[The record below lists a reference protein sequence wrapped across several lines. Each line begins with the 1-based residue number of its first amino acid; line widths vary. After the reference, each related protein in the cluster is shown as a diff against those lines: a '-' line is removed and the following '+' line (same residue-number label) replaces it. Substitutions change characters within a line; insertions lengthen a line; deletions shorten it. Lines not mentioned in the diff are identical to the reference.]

1 MNQRNNNRI
10 TESGVSE
17 LIGAIILIAMIV
29 LLVAVV
35 AAFLTNRPASN
46 EIPEVRFSVVNV
58 STYGQCYNGGVCSI
72 NITHMGGDNLNPGDY
87 SFFINDNSAPVFP
100 GYINPDPL
108 SNSWSVGKTVMV
120 TSSIIPDYV
129 RVYYYNT
136 TKVNNPALL
145 GQRTIGTIPPTSTT
159 SPTSSPTTT
168 TTTTTTVTTIITT
181 TPTPCPPPIVG
192 FTYIQ
197 ANTPAFTIAFTSTS
211 TGTGTLS
218 YQWNFGDG
226 SSNATGSMV
235 THTFPGAGTY
245 NVILTVTDSCNS
257 NSVVRPV
264 TVSLPSC
271 AYIDGTKWNDLNN
284 NGKRDAGEP
293 GLANWEI
300 KLYSRSGNQLTL
312 VKTTYTNID
321 GYYIFTDLTYTDQ
334 YEVWETVQP
343 AWVAKNPTSGIY
355 TQIVLNSASKCKSV
369 GNDFGNH
376 FEPPFANQLYL
387 NAPSKLGTLVGG
399 RYMQFRYTGPS
410 TPSYTNGWIQ
420 FPGERIEFQNGD
432 IIKLEI
438 NGDQS
443 SGSLDM
449 NNNRITTLT
458 FNIKVYKN
466 ANPTPIKSGIPTGI
480 YIEQFDSW
488 DSSLAFMLPAQAGQT
503 YLHINGVT
511 IIDYYPPNPSAINL
525 YNIGQ
530 YQGSNT
536 YIRLPSSEVRAS
548 GYYQIIP

>member
-1 MNQRNNNRI
+1 MKHTEKCRLS
-10 TESGVSE
+10 ESGVSE
-17 LIGAIILIAMIV
+17 LIGAIVLIAMIV
-29 LLVAVV
+29 LVVAVV
-35 AAFLTNRPASN
+35 AAFLTNRPVSN

-58 STYGQCYNGGVCSI
+58 SPHDPIGVYSI
-72 NITHMGGDNLNPGDY
+72 NLTHTGGDTLNSGEY
-87 SFFINDNSAPVFP
+87 SFFINDNSDPVQSVDITYP
-100 GYINPDPL
+100 AANI
-108 SNSWSVGKTVMV
+108 WSVGTTVMV
-120 TSSIIPDYV
+120 NSTVVPEYI

-145 GQRTIGTIPPTSTT
+145 GQRPIGTIPPTSTT
-159 SPTSSPTTT
+159 TITITTT
-168 TTTTTTVTTIITT
+168 TTTIPVTTTT
-181 TPTPCPPPIVG
+181 TPTPCLPPVVG
-192 FTYIQ
+192 FSNAQ
-197 ANTPAFTIAFTSTS
+197 VNSPVFTIAFTSTS

-226 SSNATGSMV
+226 SSNSTGATV
-235 THTFPGAGTY
+235 THTFSGAGTY

-257 NSVVRPV
+257 NSVVQPV

-271 AYIDGTKWNDLNN
+271 QYIDGTKWNDLNN
-284 NGKRDAGEP
+284 NGIRDAGES

-300 KLYSRSGNQLTL
+300 KLYSRQGNQLTL
-312 VKTTYTNID
+312 VKTTYTDNN
-321 GYYIFTDLTYTDQ
+321 GYYIFSNLLYTEQ
-334 YEVWETVQP
+334 YEVWETLQP

-355 TQIVLNSASKCKSV
+355 TQIVLNPASKCKSV

-376 FEPPFANQLYL
+376 FQPPFANQLYL
-387 NAPSKLGTLVGG
+387 NAQSKPGTLLGG

-410 TPSYTNGWIQ
+410 NQYYTNGWIQ
-420 FPGERIEFQNGD
+420 FSDERIEFLNGD

-449 NNNRITTLT
+449 NNNQITTLT

-466 ANPTPIKSGIPTGI
+466 ANQTPIKSGIPTGI

-503 YLHINGVT
+503 YLQANGVT

-536 YIRLPSSEVRAS
+536 YIRLPNSEVKAS
-548 GYYQIIP
+548 GYYQVIP